1 MKKEHKKSKNRI
13 FIIGMLCLVLLLAVC
28 LAIVLIMVV
37 SYRQRNT
44 TPTFDWAGINELT
57 VTSENL
63 QNGVWDDS
71 IANTER
77 GRNLSPQ
84 LSWEKAE
91 NVQAYVIYMIDPD
104 GNNWIHLISDTLTE
118 TELAQGEITSINK
131 GTSDIGYIG
140 PYPPAGT
147 HSYEVYVF
155 ALKQAK
161 TDYAGKVNAVCDG
174 IDKIA
179 QKLDAD
185 DAGASGN
192 IAAYGK
198 LTGTYTK

>member
-13 FIIGMLCLVLLLAVC
+13 FIIGMLCLVLLLLLL
-28 LAIVLIMVV
+28 LAIVLTMIV

-44 TPTFDWAGINELT
+44 TPTFDWAGIDELT

-63 QNGVWDDS
+63 QNGIWNDS

-91 NVQAYVIYMIDPD
+91 AAQAYVIYMIDPD
-104 GNNWIHLISDTLTE
+104 GNNWMHLISGTLTKE
-118 TELAQGEITSINK
+118 ELVQGEIVSINK

-147 HSYEVYVF
+147 HIYEVYVF

-179 QKLDAD
+179 QELDS
-185 DAGASGN
+185 DAAGERGN
-192 IAAYGK
+192 IVAYGK

>member
-1 MKKEHKKSKNRI
+1 MA
-13 FIIGMLCLVLLLAVC
+13 FITGMLCLVVL
-28 LAIVLIMVV
+28 LAIVPIMEV
-37 SYRQRNT
+37 SHEQLNT
-44 TPTFDWAGINELT
+44 TSTFDWAGIDELT

-77 GRNLSPQ
+77 GKNLSPQ

-91 NVQAYVIYMIDPD
+91 NAQAYVIYMIDPD
-104 GNNWIHLISDTLTE
+104 GNNWIHLISGTLSKE
-118 TELAQGEITSINK
+118 EVVQGEITQVNN
-131 GTSDIGYIG
+131 GTSDTGYIG

-179 QKLDAD
+179 QELDAD
-185 DAGASGN
+185 AAGASGN

>member
-1 MKKEHKKSKNRI
+1 MA
-13 FIIGMLCLVLLLAVC
+13 FITGMFCLVLLLVVL
-28 LAIVLIMVV
+28 LAIVPTMEV
-37 SYRQRNT
+37 SHEQLKT
-44 TPTFDWAGINELT
+44 TSTFDWAGIDELT

-77 GRNLSPQ
+77 GKNLSPQ

-91 NVQAYVIYMIDPD
+91 NAQAYVIYMIDPD
-104 GNNWIHLISDTLTE
+104 GNNWIHLISGTLTKE
-118 TELAQGEITSINK
+118 EVVQGEITQVNK
-131 GTSDIGYIG
+131 GTSDTGYIG
-140 PYPPAGT
+140 PYPPAGI

-179 QKLDAD
+179 QELDAD
-185 DAGASGN
+185 AAGASGN

>member
-13 FIIGMLCLVLLLAVC
+13 FIIGTLCLAVLLAALVATA
-28 LAIVLIMVV
+28 LKTEV
-37 SYRQRNT
+37 SNRQRKAT
-44 TPTFDWAGINELT
+44 STFNWTDINQFT

-63 QNGVWDDS
+63 QNGIWDDS

-77 GRNLSPQ
+77 GKNLSPQ

-91 NVQAYVIYMIDPD
+91 TAQAYVIYMIDPD
-104 GNNWIHLISDTLTE
+104 GNNWIHLISGALTKE
-118 TELAQGEITSINK
+118 EVAQGEIISIHK
-131 GTSDIGYIG
+131 GTSDTGYIG

-147 HSYEVYVF
+147 HTYEVYVF
-155 ALKQAK
+155 ALKKEK
-161 TDYAGKVNAVCDG
+161 TAHAGEVNAVCEG

-179 QKLDAD
+179 QELDVD
-185 DAGASGN
+185 DAGERGN
-192 IAAYGK
+192 IVAYGK

>member
-1 MKKEHKKSKNRI
+1 MA
-13 FIIGMLCLVLLLAVC
+13 FITGMLCLVVL
-28 LAIVLIMVV
+28 LAIVLTMVV
-37 SYRQRNT
+37 SHRQRNT
-44 TPTFDWAGINELT
+44 TSTFDWAGIDELT

-77 GRNLSPQ
+77 GKNLSPQ

-91 NVQAYVIYMIDPD
+91 NAQAYVIYMIDPD
-104 GNNWIHLISDTLTE
+104 GNNWIHLISGTLTKE
-118 TELAQGEITSINK
+118 EVVQGEITQVNK
-131 GTSDIGYIG
+131 GTSDTGYIG

-155 ALKQAK
+155 ALKKAK

-179 QKLDAD
+179 QELDAD
-185 DAGASGN
+185 DAGVCGN

>member
-1 MKKEHKKSKNRI
+1 MV
-13 FIIGMLCLVLLLAVC
+13 FVTGMICLVILLAV
-28 LAIVLIMVV
+28 LLTIMD
-37 SYRQRNT
+37 SHRQQNT
-44 TPTFDWAGINELT
+44 AARFDWAELDELT

-91 NVQAYVIYMIDPD
+91 TAQAYVIYMIDPD
-104 GNNWIHLISDTLTE
+104 GNNWIHLISGTLTKE
-118 TELAQGEITSINK
+118 EVAKGEITSINK
-131 GTSDIGYIG
+131 GTCGTGYIG

-155 ALKQAK
+155 ALK
-161 TDYAGKVNAVCDG
+161 
-174 IDKIA
+174 
-179 QKLDAD
+179 
-185 DAGASGN
+185 
-192 IAAYGK
+192 
-198 LTGTYTK
+198 

>member
-13 FIIGMLCLVLLLAVC
+13 FIIGMLCLVLLLAVL
-28 LAIVLIMVV
+28 LAIVLTMVV
-37 SYRQRNT
+37 SHGQRNAA
-44 TPTFDWAGINELT
+44 PTFDWAGINELT

-63 QNGVWDDS
+63 QNGIWDDS
-71 IANTER
+71 IANTEW

-91 NVQAYVIYMIDPD
+91 NAQAYVIYMIDPD
-104 GNNWIHLISDTLTE
+104 GNNWIHLISGTLTE
-118 TELAQGEITSINK
+118 TELAQGEIVSISK
-131 GTSDIGYIG
+131 GTSDTGYIG

-179 QKLDAD
+179 QELDAD
-185 DAGASGN
+185 AAGERGN

>member
-1 MKKEHKKSKNRI
+1 MA
-13 FIIGMLCLVLLLAVC
+13 FITGMFCLVLLLVVL
-28 LAIVLIMVV
+28 LAIVPTMEV
-37 SYRQRNT
+37 SHEQRNT
-44 TPTFDWAGINELT
+44 TSTFDWAGIDELT

-63 QNGVWDDS
+63 RNGVWDDS

-77 GRNLSPQ
+77 GKNLSPQ

-91 NVQAYVIYMIDPD
+91 NAQAYVIYMIDPD
-104 GNNWIHLISDTLTE
+104 GNNWIHLISGTLTKE
-118 TELAQGEITSINK
+118 EVVQGEITQVNK
-131 GTSDIGYIG
+131 GTSDTGCIG

-179 QKLDAD
+179 QKLDAGA
-185 DAGASGN
+185 AGASGN

>member
-1 MKKEHKKSKNRI
+1 MV
-13 FIIGMLCLVLLLAVC
+13 FVTGMICLVILLAV
-28 LAIVLIMVV
+28 LLTIMD
-37 SYRQRNT
+37 SHRQQNT
-44 TPTFDWAGINELT
+44 AARFDWAELDELT

-91 NVQAYVIYMIDPD
+91 HVQAYVIYMIDPD
-104 GNNWIHLISDTLTE
+104 GNNWIHLISGTLTKE
-118 TELAQGEITSINK
+118 ELAQGEITSINK

-161 TDYAGKVNAVCDG
+161 TDYAGKVNTVCDG
-174 IDKIA
+174 IDRIA
-179 QKLDAD
+179 QELNAD

>member
-1 MKKEHKKSKNRI
+1 MA
-13 FIIGMLCLVLLLAVC
+13 FITGMLCLVLLLVVL
-28 LAIVLIMVV
+28 LAIVLTMIV
-37 SYRQRNT
+37 SHRQRNT
-44 TPTFDWAGINELT
+44 TPTFDWAGIDELT

-63 QNGVWDDS
+63 QNGIWDDS

-91 NVQAYVIYMIDPD
+91 NAQAYVIYMIDPD
-104 GNNWIHLISDTLTE
+104 GNNWMHLISGILTKE
-118 TELAQGEITSINK
+118 ELAQGEIVSINK
-131 GTSDIGYIG
+131 GKSDTGYIG

-147 HSYEVYVF
+147 HTYEVYVF

-179 QKLDAD
+179 QELDAD
-185 DAGASGN
+185 AAGERGN
-192 IAAYGK
+192 IVAYGK

>member
-1 MKKEHKKSKNRI
+1 MA
-13 FIIGMLCLVLLLAVC
+13 FITGMLCLVLLLVVL
-28 LAIVLIMVV
+28 LAIVPTMEV
-37 SYRQRNT
+37 SHEQRNT
-44 TPTFDWAGINELT
+44 TSTFDWAGIDELT
-57 VTSENL
+57 VTSEN
-63 QNGVWDDS
+63 
-71 IANTER
+71 ANTER
-77 GRNLSPQ
+77 GKNLSPQ

-91 NVQAYVIYMIDPD
+91 NAQAYVIYMIDPD
-104 GNNWIHLISDTLTE
+104 GNNWIHLISGTLTKE
-118 TELAQGEITSINK
+118 EVVQGEITQVNK
-131 GTSDIGYIG
+131 GTSDTGYIG

-179 QKLDAD
+179 QELDAD
-185 DAGASGN
+185 AAGASGN

>member
-1 MKKEHKKSKNRI
+1 MKRKPKKNKSRI
-13 FIIGMLCLVLLLAVC
+13 FITGMLCLAVILVGLLMV
-28 LAIVLIMVV
+28 IV
-37 SYRQRNT
+37 SHRQQNT
-44 TPTFDWAGINELT
+44 TPTFDWAGINQFS

-63 QNGVWDDS
+63 QSGVWDDS

-77 GRNLSPQ
+77 GKNLSPQ

-91 NVQAYVIYMIDPD
+91 TAQAYVIYMIDPD
-104 GNNWIHLISDTLTE
+104 GNNWIHLISGTLTKE
-118 TELAQGEITSINK
+118 EVAQGEITSIHK
-131 GTSDIGYIG
+131 GTSYTGYIG

-161 TDYAGKVNAVCDG
+161 TSYAGEVNTVCGG
-174 IDKIA
+174 IAEIA
-179 QKLDAD
+179 QVLNVD
-185 DAGASGN
+185 DAGKSGN
-192 IAAYGK
+192 IVAYGK